1 MCRRHR
7 WPDSVL
13 RAALRRGA
21 PALVGAVAVASVGT
35 ARAQPAADANAVP
48 AAEPGPGAPVAGAP
62 AAPGA
67 IAPEAAPP
75 AAVASPEV
83 VALRAEVEALRA
95 TAAEQQRRL
104 DELAAKA
111 EAAAEPPPLTAEPVV
126 AEAPSLRL
134 YGFMD
139 VGFRRYFT
147 GDDNRLVAVWMPAAT
162 AVLGNVNLYLD
173 GRPHPNVRT
182 LAEVRFSQYPHYAMT
197 TSSLDGESTA
207 VYDVNSST
215 GGNEVIWSGIVLERA
230 QIEWTRFDLFNV
242 RVGYFLTPF
251 GIWNVDHS
259 MAVLI
264 TQRLPQFFSREYYPT
279 RQTGLEISGLEPFG
293 DFEFEYHA
301 WVGNGRTHGTDATDD
316 KMFGGRIVGG
326 YDGAVRVALGA
337 SGFYGRN
344 AFARHPIT
352 SFAPFTTDIVI
363 DTEYDEYGG
372 GLDLS
377 LDWEGLR
384 FRWEGVV
391 AREEY
396 LEGSRAE
403 FAPGYFRPDRTRSG
417 TYAVLAYRLPW
428 GGLEPYL
435 WVERDVAVSNAPST
449 IPSAGIN
456 VHLSP
461 SVQIKGNFGW
471 VVFDEP
477 DEDLDFSV
485 LDLRLVAVF

>member
-1 MCRRHR
+1 MCGRHR
-7 WPDSVL
+7 WPDSAL
-13 RAALRRGA
+13 RTALRRGI
-21 PALVGAVAVASVGT
+21 PALVGVVTATGAGI
-35 ARAQPAADANAVP
+35 ARAQPAADAAAVP
-48 AAEPGPGAPVAGAP
+48 AAEPVPGAP
-62 AAPGA
+62 AAAEPA
-67 IAPEAAPP
+67 AAPAEP
-75 AAVASPEV
+75 APPGAVASPEV
-83 VALRAEVEALRA
+83 AALRAEVEALRA
-95 TAAEQQRRL
+95 TSAEQQRRL

-111 EAAAEPPPLTAEPVV
+111 EVDAEPPPLAVEPV
-126 AEAPSLRL
+126 ATEAPSLRL

-139 VGFRRYFT
+139 VGFRRSFT
-147 GDDNRLVAVWMPAAT
+147 RDAIRLLAVWPPAAT

-182 LAEVRFSQYPHYAMT
+182 LAEVRFSQYPHYALT
-197 TSSLDGESTA
+197 ASSFDGESTA
-207 VYDVNSST
+207 VYDTNSST

-230 QIEWTRFDLFNV
+230 QIEWTRFDLFKV

-279 RQTGLEISGLEPFG
+279 RQTGLEISGLKPFG
-293 DFEFEYHA
+293 DFELEYHA
-301 WVGNGRTHGTDATDD
+301 WVGNGRTHGADATDD

-344 AFARHPIT
+344 AFAQHPIR
-352 SFAPFTTDIVI
+352 SFSPFTTDIVI

-372 GLDLS
+372 GLDFA

-384 FRWEGVV
+384 FRWESVV

-396 LEGSRAE
+396 LDGRRAE

-449 IPSAGIN
+449 IPSAGLN

-461 SVQIKGNFGW
+461 SIQIKGNFAW
-471 VVFDEP
+471 VRFDEP
-477 DEDLDFSV
+477 DENLDFSA